1 MAIVKDKTLNIRVTD
16 AEKALVEQAAS
27 LSHMGMS
34 QFMLQ
39 ATLRAAEEILAD
51 QTRFVVPADK
61 WDEFVALLD
70 RPAHILPGLKEAA
83 SKPGP
88 FGEQ

>member
-1 MAIVKDKTLNIRVTD
+1 MGVVKDRTVNIRVTEN
-16 AEKALVEQAAS
+16 EKAVVEQAAS
-27 LSHMGMS
+27 LSHMPLS

-61 WDEFVALLD
+61 WDEFVARLD
-70 RPAHILPGLKEAA
+70 RPARVLPGLKEAA
-83 SKPGP
+83 SRPSP
-88 FGEQ
+88 FGER